1 MAGTRPASVKA
12 AGTTD
17 ASAGPL
23 VRFEGVR
30 KECAPPPAPP
40 AVRDL
45 DLAVERGEFLTL
57 LGPSGSGKTTILMML
72 AGFERPTAGR
82 ILLDGR
88 DIAGLPPHRR
98 CIGVVFQSHALF
110 PHMSVAENIAFPL
123 EMRGV
128 RKTERTARVRRA
140 LSLVRLEGYE
150 ERRPS
155 QLSGGQQQRVALARA
170 LVFEPPI
177 VLLDEPLAALD
188 KSLREEMQLE
198 LRALQRRLRVTML
211 YVTHDQQEAMTLS
224 DRIAVFE
231 GGRIRQLA
239 TPRTLYEEPE
249 NAFVAG
255 FVGEN
260 NLLPGTV
267 IGPGEEEDECRV
279 RLDVG
284 LEVEARVADAGGPG
298 SRCVVAVRP
307 ERVAIAAV
315 PAREFGEEG
324 GALAAMVMESIF
336 LGDHVRLKVSLG
348 DRGEIVAKR
357 PAMGPPPPPPG
368 THVSVAWHAANARA
382 FRMEEPLG

>member
-1 MAGTRPASVKA
+1 MAE
-12 AGTTD
+12 
-17 ASAGPL
+17 AGPL

-30 KECAPPPAPP
+30 KAYAPGSAA

-45 DLAVERGEFLTL
+45 DLAVERGELLTL
-57 LGPSGSGKTTILMML
+57 LGPSGSGKTTTLMML
-72 AGFERPTAGR
+72 AGFEQPTEGR
-82 ILLDGR
+82 ILLEGN
-88 DIAGLPPHRR
+88 DIARIPAHRR
-98 CIGVVFQSHALF
+98 GIGVVFQSYALF
-110 PHMSVAENIAFPL
+110 PHMSVAENVAFPL
-123 EMRGV
+123 EARRIGRV
-128 RKTERTARVRRA
+128 ERAARVARA
-140 LSLVRLEGYE
+140 LAAVRLEGLAD
-150 ERRPS
+150 RRPA

-177 VLLDEPLAALD
+177 VLLDEPLGALD

-198 LRALQRRLRVTML
+198 LRDLHRRLRVTML
-211 YVTHDQQEAMTLS
+211 HVTHDQQEALTLA

-239 TPRTLYEEPE
+239 TPPTLYERPE

-267 IGPGEEEDECRV
+267 IGPGEEDEDDCRV

-284 LEVEARVADAGGPG
+284 LEVEARVADAGLPG

-307 ERVAIAAV
+307 ERVAIAAI
-315 PAREFGEEG
+315 PARDFGEE
-324 GALAAMVMESIF
+324 GALAAMVIESIF
-336 LGDHVRLKVSLG
+336 LGDHIRLKVSLG

-368 THVSVAWHAANARA
+368 THVSVAWQAANARA
-382 FRMEEPLG
+382 FRPEGEGR

>member
-1 MAGTRPASVKA
+1 VKA

-57 LGPSGSGKTTILMML
+57 LGPSGSGKTTTLMML

-98 CIGVVFQSHALF
+98 GIGVVFQSHALF

-177 VLLDEPLAALD
+177 VLLDEPLGALD

-382 FRMEEPLG
+382 FRMEELLG

>member
-1 MAGTRPASVKA
+1 MSGTRPEAESA
-12 AGTTD
+12 AAT
-17 ASAGPL
+17 L

-30 KECAPPPAPP
+30 KEYAPPPAPP
-40 AVRDL
+40 AVREL
-45 DLAVERGEFLTL
+45 DLAVERGELLTL
-57 LGPSGSGKTTILMML
+57 LGPSGSGKTTTLMML

-82 ILLDGR
+82 ILLEGR

-98 CIGVVFQSHALF
+98 GIGVVFQSYALF
-110 PHMSVAENIAFPL
+110 PHMTVAENIAFPL
-123 EMRGV
+123 EVRGV
-128 RKTERTARVRRA
+128 RRSERAARVRRA
-140 LSLVRLEGYE
+140 LSLVRLEGYGD
-150 ERRPS
+150 RRPS

-170 LVFEPPI
+170 LVFEPLI
-177 VLLDEPLAALD
+177 VLLDEPLGALD
-188 KSLREEMQLE
+188 KGLREEMQLE

-239 TPRTLYEEPE
+239 APRTLYEEPG

-267 IGPGEEEDECRV
+267 IGPGGEHDECRV

-284 LEVEARVADAGGPG
+284 LEVEARIADAGGPG
-298 SRCVVAVRP
+298 TRCVVAVRP

-315 PAREFGEEG
+315 AAREFGEEG
-324 GALAAMVMESIF
+324 GALAAVVIESIF

-382 FRMEEPLG
+382 FRIEGPSG

>member
-1 MAGTRPASVKA
+1 MKA
-12 AGTTD
+12 AGATE

-23 VRFEGVR
+23 VRVEGVR
-30 KECAPPPAPP
+30 KEYAPPPAPP

-57 LGPSGSGKTTILMML
+57 LGPSGSGKTTTLMML

-98 CIGVVFQSHALF
+98 GIGVVFQSHALF

-155 QLSGGQQQRVALARA
+155 QLSSGQQQRVALARA

-382 FRMEEPLG
+382 FRMEELLG

>member
-1 MAGTRPASVKA
+1 MKA

-57 LGPSGSGKTTILMML
+57 LGPSGSGKTTTLMML

-98 CIGVVFQSHALF
+98 GIGVVFQSHALF

-177 VLLDEPLAALD
+177 VLLDEPLGALD

-382 FRMEEPLG
+382 FRMEELLG